1 MKAGNIMYTNDNI
14 LGFVNRLVSISDF
27 SKGKTA
33 KIFEDIKKN
42 RNGYVVLKNN
52 QPSAVLISI
61 DEYSEIVEKAK
72 KMELLLEKVDEYR
85 LIKSALEVS
94 KTYKEQEAHSFE
106 SVLAELG
113 ISEKEINDLEDS
125 VAIE

>member
-1 MKAGNIMYTNDNI
+1 MYTNDNI

-72 KMELLLEKVDEYR
+72 KMELLLEKVDEYH

-94 KTYKEQEAHSFE
+94 KTYKEQEAHGFE

>member
-1 MKAGNIMYTNDNI
+1 MKAGNIMYKNDNI
-14 LGFVNRLVSISDF
+14 LGFVSRLVSISDF

-42 RNGYVVLKNN
+42 RSEYVVLKNN

-72 KMELLLEKVDEYR
+72 KMELLLEKVDEYH
-85 LIKSALEVS
+85 LINSALEVS
-94 KTYKEQEAHSFE
+94 KTYNEQDAHSFE

-125 VAIE
+125 VVIE

>member
-1 MKAGNIMYTNDNI
+1 MYTNDNI

-72 KMELLLEKVDEYR
+72 KMELLLEKVDEYH

-94 KTYKEQEAHSFE
+94 KTYKEQEAHGFE

-125 VAIE
+125 VEIE

>member
-72 KMELLLEKVDEYR
+72 KMELLLEKVDEYH
-85 LIKSALEVS
+85 LINSALEVS
-94 KTYKEQEAHSFE
+94 KTYKEQEAHGFE

-125 VAIE
+125 VEIE

>member
-1 MKAGNIMYTNDNI
+1 MKAGNIMHTNDNI
-14 LGFVNRLVSISDF
+14 LGLVKRLVSISDF

-42 RNGYVVLKNN
+42 RSEYVVLKNN
-52 QPSAVLISI
+52 QPTAVLISI

-72 KMELLLEKVDEYR
+72 KMELLLEKVDEYH
-85 LIKSALEVS
+85 LINSALKVS
-94 KTYKEQEAHSFE
+94 KTYNEQDAHSFE
-106 SVLAELG
+106 SVLTELG

-125 VAIE
+125 VVIE